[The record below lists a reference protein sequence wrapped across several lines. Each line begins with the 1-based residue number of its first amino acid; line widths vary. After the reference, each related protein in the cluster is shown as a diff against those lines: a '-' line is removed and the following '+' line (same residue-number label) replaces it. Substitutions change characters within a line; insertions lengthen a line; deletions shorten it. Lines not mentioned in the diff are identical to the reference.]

1 MRYLV
6 YAKYSFKVVIMKSFV
21 IYLPGHKKTEEH
33 LPILKE
39 SAAKHNWY
47 DIEFFVG
54 YNGLTSPFPFKIDQ
68 RYKKGADQFLR
79 PGVKGC
85 FASHHALWEKC
96 HRLKEPIAIFE
107 SDIVFCK
114 NPPWSL
120 KDADVIKLHGFKSA
134 KPAATGIWHEGAHAY
149 IVKPSGAKK
158 LIDWTEKWGASPADY
173 MLGHN
178 VVKLGYDFDNRVK
191 LVDLGSSL
199 TWNLES
205 EMN

>member
-1 MRYLV
+1 
-6 YAKYSFKVVIMKSFV
+6 MKSFV

-39 SAAKHNWY
+39 SAIRNKWEP
-47 DIEFFVG
+47 IEFFAG
-54 YNGLTSPFPFKIDQ
+54 YNGLTTPFPFKIDQ
-68 RYKKGADQFLR
+68 RYQKGADQFLR

-85 FASHHALWEKC
+85 FASHYELWKRC
-96 HRLKEPIAIFE
+96 LKLNEPIAIFE
-107 SDIVFCK
+107 SDVLFCK
-114 NPPWSL
+114 GPLWSL
-120 KDADVIKLHGFKSA
+120 KNTDVIKLHGFRVS
-134 KPAATGIWHEGAHAY
+134 KPAATGNWHEGAHAY
-149 IVKPSGAKK
+149 ILKPSGAKK

-173 MLGHN
+173 MLGDK
-178 VVKLGYDFDNRVK
+178 VVTMGYDFEDRVK